1 MTLQQTYVIRVN
13 VHSNLDTTFVNLGER
28 PRKILGATLSLVS
41 ENGLTGLSIAKI
53 AARAGASPGIIYH
66 YFEGKDALIHA
77 LYGLVLE
84 RYTQALGEVVYELT
98 ALERLKRLWHHT
110 FRFYADH
117 PEETVFLEQYKN
129 SVYYAERD
137 KNLDAPLT
145 RLIRTVEADIAGG
158 ALKDLPLGVIQAMTL
173 EVAVGLAKAQVAGTL
188 LLDEKTL
195 ETVADTVCR
204 AALR

>member
-1 MTLQQTYVIRVN
+1 MTSTR
-13 VHSNLDTTFVNLGER
+13 LGER
-28 PRKILGATLSLVS
+28 PQKILEATLELVT
-41 ENGLTGLSIAKI
+41 EHGLTGLSIAKI

-66 YFEGKDALIHA
+66 YFENKDALIHT

-84 RYTQALGEVVYELT
+84 KYAQGLSEKVYDLP

-117 PEETVFLEQYKN
+117 PQETVFLEQYKN
-129 SVYYAERD
+129 SAYHAQRD
-137 KNLDAPLT
+137 RALDAPLA
-145 RLIRTVEADIAGG
+145 RLIGTVEADIAGG

-173 EVAVGLAKAQVAGTL
+173 EVAVSLAKAQVAGTL
-188 LLDEKTL
+188 RLDEKTL

-204 AALR
+204 TAVR

>member
-1 MTLQQTYVIRVN
+1 M
-13 VHSNLDTTFVNLGER
+13 E
-28 PRKILGATLSLVS
+28 ATLGLVS
-41 ENGLTGLSIAKI
+41 EHGLTGLSIAKI
-53 AARAGASPGIIYH
+53 AARANASPGIIYH

-84 RYTQALGEVVYELT
+84 RYAQGLGEAVYELS

-129 SVYYAERD
+129 SAYYAQRD
-137 KNLDAPLT
+137 RALDAPLT
-145 RLIRTVEADIAGG
+145 RLIETVQADIASG

-188 LLDEKTL
+188 HLDEKTL
-195 ETVADTVCR
+195 ETVADTLCH
-204 AALR
+204 AAAR